1 MYLSDI
7 YTISTNLAGLPG
19 ISVPCGFSKEGLPI
33 GMQLIGK
40 AFEEEKLLSVANI
53 YDQEHQ
59 YGREKPN
66 L

>member
-1 MYLSDI
+1 
-7 YTISTNLAGLPG
+7 
-19 ISVPCGFSKEGLPI
+19 
-33 GMQLIGK
+33 MQLIGK
-40 AFEEEKLLSVANI
+40 AFEEEKLLSVANA